1 MIQTVGN
8 MNLMGITPSTASAN
22 SAASAAQIE
31 AQSVQFDTMLKEL
44 QNKVEAAALEKAGEA
59 PAEALPKGA
68 ASTVTAEE
76 KARAQLEK
84 RLKDACEGFESMLL
98 SIMYKE
104 MRNTVPKNQ
113 LFGDDNAHEIWQS
126 MLDTAMMEEAAKSGG
141 IGLADLL
148 YKQLAPQ
155 VLAGTVAPPEA
166 ASSAKP

>member
-8 MNLMGITPSTASAN
+8 MNLMGITPSAASAN

-44 QNKVEAAALEKAGEA
+44 QNKAEAAALEKAGEA
-59 PAEALPKGA
+59 PAETAKGA
-68 ASTVTAEE
+68 ASTATAEE

-155 VLAGTVAPPEA
+155 VLAGTAVPPEA

>member
-44 QNKVEAAALEKAGEA
+44 QNKVEAAKAGEA

-68 ASTVTAEE
+68 ASTATAEE

-141 IGLADLL
+141 IGLAELL

-155 VLAGTVAPPEA
+155 VLAGTAAPPEA

>member
-31 AQSVQFDTMLKEL
+31 AQSAQFDTMLKEL
-44 QNKVEAAALEKAGEA
+44 QNKVEAAKAGEA
-59 PAEALPKGA
+59 PAETEKGA
-68 ASTVTAEE
+68 ASTATDEE

-141 IGLADLL
+141 IGLAELL

-155 VLAGTVAPPEA
+155 VLAGTVTPPEA
-166 ASSAKP
+166 ASPTKP

>member
-31 AQSVQFDTMLKEL
+31 AQSAQFDTMLKEL
-44 QNKVEAAALEKAGEA
+44 QNKVEAAKAGEA
-59 PAEALPKGA
+59 PAETEKGA
-68 ASTVTAEE
+68 ASTATDEE

-141 IGLADLL
+141 IGLAELL

-155 VLAGTVAPPEA
+155 VLAGTAAPPEA
-166 ASSAKP
+166 ASPTKP